1 MLLKKT
7 GGHRF
12 FLNVNVTCVDLVS
25 CILIFHFVA
34 QASNKF
40 MGCCRRVDAVVGCS
54 WLASITVSSAKVP
67 VDILS
72 VVGKSDVYNR

>member
-12 FLNVNVTCVDLVS
+12 FLSVNVTCVDLFS
-25 CILIFHFVA
+25 FILIFHFVA
-34 QASNKF
+34 KASNKF
-40 MGCCRRVDAVVGCS
+40 MCCCRWVDAVVGSS

-67 VDILS
+67 VHVLS